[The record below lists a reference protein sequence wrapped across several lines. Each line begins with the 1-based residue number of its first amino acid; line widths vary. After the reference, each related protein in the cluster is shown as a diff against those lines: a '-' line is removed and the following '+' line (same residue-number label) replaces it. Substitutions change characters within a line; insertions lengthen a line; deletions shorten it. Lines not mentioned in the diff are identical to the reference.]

1 MTFESIEHRCGPNSA
16 ARAGQYRH
24 LDSGQSYLLDLV
36 CILLESPGGLRRW
49 SVMRA
54 IRKRRMMAGE
64 EPSFKLEDEAERV
77 FRRSCADE
85 SLPGT
90 CKSEDAL
97 FCRPKD
103 RAGEV
108 WAVQPERAKAW
119 LRTHMQDH
127 FLEAG

>member
-1 MTFESIEHRCGPNSA
+1 MIDETVHQHMEPNCIGRGGQHRP
-16 ARAGQYRH
+16 
-24 LDSGQSYLLDLV
+24 LDAEKAYLLDLV

-77 FRRSCADE
+77 FRRNCADE
-85 SLPGT
+85 SLPGSP
-90 CKSEDAL
+90 KPGNAL
-97 FCRPKD
+97 FYRPKE

-108 WAVQPERAKAW
+108 WAVHSERAKAW
-119 LRTHMQDH
+119 LGAHMQDH

>member
-1 MTFESIEHRCGPNSA
+1 MTENVHDRIGPNSGS
-16 ARAGQYRH
+16 AGQHRH
-24 LDSGQSYLLDLV
+24 LDAEKSYLLDLA

-77 FRRSCADE
+77 FRRNCADE
-85 SLPGT
+85 TLPGGA
-90 CKSEDAL
+90 KAAHAL
-97 FCRPKD
+97 FYRPKD

-108 WAVQPERAKAW
+108 WAVHSERAKAW
-119 LRTHMQDH
+119 LRAHMQDH